1 MKQNAFVTIF
11 LRLLEHYQGSHFLTA
26 NPVEVFDPAFK
37 SRIYLGVEYH
47 ALENVKRTSIW
58 RNLLGQN
65 EHCLDWDQAT
75 YDRLGADFD
84 LNGREIKNLIKLAK
98 AISAYKEEA
107 LTERSLRLVIQSTMG
122 GQNVW

>member
-1 MKQNAFVTIF
+1 
-11 LRLLEHYQGSHFLTA
+11 
-26 NPVEVFDPAFK
+26 
-37 SRIYLGVEYH
+37 
-47 ALENVKRTSIW
+47 VKRTSIW

-98 AISAYKEEA
+98 AISACKEEA